1 MSPLSFDLKGNQI
14 SNVWSSTERM
24 KNIYVSIF
32 PENGKTY
39 ILISWLKEDSCIEL
53 DKFRNQFNALKNDGE
68 ILLRVLNNMVACQTD
83 NIVFSKKLL
92 DKWGKEKREF
102 FLVQLGS
109 IFWNLNGKNVGLLIE
124 KNLMQFKC
132 KFDLFEEI

>member
-1 MSPLSFDLKGNQI
+1 MLQLQWNNAVEDIIDIEVINSLRKY
-14 SNVWSSTERM
+14 
-24 KNIYVSIF
+24 KNIVIF
-32 PENGKTY
+32 G
-39 ILISWLKEDSCIEL
+39 
-53 DKFRNQFNALKNDGE
+53 AGE
-68 ILLRVLNNMVACQTD
+68 SGGWVVHLLRHFNIEPKCYCD
-83 NIVFSKKLL
+83 NYS

>member
-1 MSPLSFDLKGNQI
+1 MAKRR
-14 SNVWSSTERM
+14 E
-24 KNIYVSIF
+24 
-32 PENGKTY
+32 
-39 ILISWLKEDSCIEL
+39 
-53 DKFRNQFNALKNDGE
+53 
-68 ILLRVLNNMVACQTD
+68 
-83 NIVFSKKLL
+83 
-92 DKWGKEKREF
+92 WGKEKREF